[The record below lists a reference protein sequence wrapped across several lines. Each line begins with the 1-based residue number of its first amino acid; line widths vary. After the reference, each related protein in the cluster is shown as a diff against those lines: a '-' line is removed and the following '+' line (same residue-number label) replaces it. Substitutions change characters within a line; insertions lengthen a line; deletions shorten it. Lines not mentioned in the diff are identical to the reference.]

1 MNHPS
6 HFSEGSTSVWIR
18 KKTHPKARDVKCCL
32 LNSKLDSFHCLLGLG
47 QPGAFSTAELKIKW
61 KILSV

>member
-6 HFSEGSTSVWIR
+6 DFSEGATHAWIR

-32 LNSKLDSFHCLLGLG
+32 LNSKLDSFHCLLRLG
-47 QPGAFSTAELKIKW
+47 QPEAFSTAELKRNW